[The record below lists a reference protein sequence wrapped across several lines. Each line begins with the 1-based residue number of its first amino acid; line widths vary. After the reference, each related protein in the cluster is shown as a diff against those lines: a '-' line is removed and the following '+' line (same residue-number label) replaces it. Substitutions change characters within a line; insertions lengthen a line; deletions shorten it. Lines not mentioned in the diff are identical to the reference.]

1 MTPVTDHKFRRLAA
15 AAALMTYALIIVGG
29 LVRTSGS
36 GLGCPDWPLCHGQAL
51 PPADVAAWIE
61 FSHRAVAAVTG
72 VLLVVTA
79 VVALRRYRHLRPVSA
94 PVTFAALLLVL
105 QVPLGAIVVLT
116 ELEPLIV
123 AFHLSMAMLIF
134 AGVLVTAIA
143 AGRPAQVPGE
153 RSQVPGLLV
162 AAALSVFAVLMTG
175 AWVVGG
181 RAQLACPD
189 WPLCYDALL
198 PGPDASP
205 QIAIQLLHRYAV
217 AAVSILVIALVV
229 KMLSARR
236 IARPLLVWTVYLGA
250 SFAMQV
256 MVGAFQVLFLLP
268 VGWRVLHLAFASAAW
283 ASLVALLAYH
293 WLAGGVEAV
302 RTAHNARDRG
312 RAGVPAGD

>member
-1 MTPVTDHKFRRLAA
+1 MPTKLFKGLTIALLIGAVLQLLFGPGQLLGALLMLALTA
-15 AAALMTYALIIVGG
+15 A
-29 LVRTSGS
+29 
-36 GLGCPDWPLCHGQAL
+36 
-51 PPADVAAWIE
+51 
-61 FSHRAVAAVTG
+61 
-72 VLLVVTA
+72 TA
-79 VVALRRYRHLRPVSA
+79 VVAHRRRPKTEGAASLAVVGLALLQLGLVIVAGHIPPLLVSTAHLLTSTLLAGSAIFLTTAAFVFAPRPGLKNPIHKFYFRSIVL
-94 PVTFAALLLVL
+94 TGLGLLLLFAAGALVS
-105 QVPLGAIVVLT
+105 QSGSGA
-116 ELEPLIV
+116 
-123 AFHLSMAMLIF
+123 
-134 AGVLVTAIA
+134 
-143 AGRPAQVPGE
+143 
-153 RSQVPGLLV
+153 
-162 AAALSVFAVLMTG
+162 
-175 AWVVGG
+175 
-181 RAQLACPD
+181 ACPD